1 MGKLLEKLDKVS
13 QTSNAGIGF
22 LGGRPSG
29 HAPRPIG
36 LLVSVKTAD
45 VAAAAAAVKNG
56 ADGVIALGWKSGA
69 TLSDLKTA
77 VVDAALGVELPSDAG
92 AGALKEA
99 QEAGAAFVLASS
111 TLRARALLDEA
122 EKLDIVLALD
132 LPRDDMAMLLLRG
145 QSLAPAQLGLL
156 NSGLG
161 AGEIAR
167 MSVADFARMRL
178 VVESLRFPLL
188 ISLKEA
194 IAAEDAVTLTRLGF
208 AGVVLASQGTAEQV
222 GTQIQSLR
230 EALEQVPTPKGE
242 RGDVRLGGFAA
253 GGGERRDTGGE

>member
-77 VVDAALGVELPSDAG
+77 VVDAALGWSCR
-92 AGALKEA
+92 
-99 QEAGAAFVLASS
+99 QTLA
-111 TLRARALLDEA
+111 RAR
-122 EKLDIVLALD
+122 
-132 LPRDDMAMLLLRG
+132 
-145 QSLAPAQLGLL
+145 
-156 NSGLG
+156 
-161 AGEIAR
+161 
-167 MSVADFARMRL
+167 
-178 VVESLRFPLL
+178 
-188 ISLKEA
+188 
-194 IAAEDAVTLTRLGF
+194 
-208 AGVVLASQGTAEQV
+208 
-222 GTQIQSLR
+222 
-230 EALEQVPTPKGE
+230 
-242 RGDVRLGGFAA
+242 
-253 GGGERRDTGGE
+253 